1 MSPPSPG
8 PSSKLVATCFHIG
21 LKSRELPIDGLLF
34 RGSKGRRCFF
44 GSPRTILEPT
54 VRTQQVLC
62 VPCWPREKR
71 KLSSQLS
78 GWKDSMHVQLEVCSS
93 AVISRW
99 DAGLQAGGFGQK
111 QRLARLGSS
120 SCLTLV
126 PSPVPCAGSLVR
138 LHSPKL
144 LSDLMGTVDSA
155 AAHTEASLQRSP
167 GKM

>member
-1 MSPPSPG
+1 MAFCSEVVRGGGAFSEAPEPYWNPQLG
-8 PSSKLVATCFHIG
+8 LSKCYVSH
-21 LKSRELPIDGLLF
+21 
-34 RGSKGRRCFF
+34 
-44 GSPRTILEPT
+44 
-54 VRTQQVLC
+54 
-62 VPCWPREKR
+62 WPREKR